1 MAIKRKLESG
11 PVFTFN
17 RVTKEDV
24 IKEIN
29 NLDASKASQEDDIP
43 TKIIKENSDIFS
55 NFICQSFSNM
65 IDVYIFPTS
74 LKLAN
79 ITPVYK
85 KGSKNSKENYTPVSI
100 LPNISKIYERC
111 LFKPIS
117 NYFENIF
124 STFQCGFRQGLSA
137 QYCLISTTEQWKKSV
152 DKGKTFAALLTDL
165 SKAFDCLPHD
175 LIIAK
180 LNAYGFSLSA
190 ARLMQSY
197 LCNRKQRTRINTA
210 YSSWEEVLFG
220 VPKGSIGPLL
230 FNIFICNLFLIMNK
244 VDFASYADNNT
255 PYVIG
260 NGAKEAINSLKEA
273 SHELFYWFANNQMKT
288 NPDKCHLL
296 TSSCDKVSICVDNN
310 NIKSSK

>member
-1 MAIKRKLESG
+1 MLKYPKHPSILAIKRRIRSG

-17 RVTKEDV
+17 HITKEDV

-55 NFICQSFSNM
+55 NFICQSFNNM
-65 IDVYIFPTS
+65 IDVCIFPTS

-85 KGSKNSKENYTPVSI
+85 KGSKNSKENYRPVSI
-100 LPNISKIYERC
+100 LPNISNIYERC

-124 STFQCGFRQGLSA
+124 SKFQCGFRQSVSG
-137 QYCLISTTEQWKKSV
+137 QYCLISMTKKWKKSV

-165 SKAFDCLPHD
+165 SETFDCLPRD

-180 LNAYGFSLSA
+180 VDAYGYSLLA

-197 LCNRKQRTRINTA
+197 LCNRRT
-210 YSSWEEVLFG
+210 E
-220 VPKGSIGPLL
+220 
-230 FNIFICNLFLIMNK
+230 
-244 VDFASYADNNT
+244 
-255 PYVIG
+255 
-260 NGAKEAINSLKEA
+260 
-273 SHELFYWFANNQMKT
+273 
-288 NPDKCHLL
+288 
-296 TSSCDKVSICVDNN
+296 
-310 NIKSSK
+310 IK